1 MSHPDSLR
9 KQQNS
14 QWQPSPYGGQQQQQ
28 QQQQQQVYP
37 SRPLHPSVSSS
48 PSSLSANRSTSPQ
61 PTSPVSPSHAN
72 MHINTKSGNGSQ
84 QQRSSPSS
92 PVGAQGNVM
101 EIAAR
106 HYESLQRYLLAHIL
120 KEKHGVSEQR
130 IAAREKL
137 SRLLQNQLQDLSTDV
152 YDELNRRTDGAQ
164 VPFLAVRDDYHPK
177 RNQARQ
183 KLATLPQNRFK
194 DLASDV
200 YVQLERQFPSL
211 MEMFPLKALEEKQF
225 SQPSSYQQ
233 QQDRD
238 SDREPTT
245 PVVQQSSVVP
255 NISTFTIQDNSN
267 VEEETYYRSPGQQG
281 PASPA
286 SPALDGNVNFSSL
299 DSLMADIGNIVNKD
313 GSDSKGTKSLEKSA
327 QDTNEMKAPKDEL
340 RSPLNQGTGSTTV
353 TNEQKEEYESRIS
366 ALCKRLQHLESE
378 VGEGVNR
385 LEGSRLTQVER
396 QLAKQTEM
404 YDEQSSRL
412 TKLQL
417 DYNKVLNDYHAQL
430 ETVDMM
436 NQEVK
441 SLVMETKSLKQRHA
455 DAEEELQLAYN
466 RIKQLEDENGDLK
479 TDLED
484 AHREQNRLQEEAN
497 ARLAPKEISSVS
509 APQAP
514 ISSQPNVINNVSS
527 SNSNVNNFNNIS
539 VNGDLGL
546 TSNSMN
552 NSYNSNDHDDVSDEG
567 DMKNDDD
574 WNQGRQQTR
583 DSALVNPNS
592 VIHQESLNS
601 FRNAV
606 DDLLSAGRSDSSS
619 SVLVGMKAVVIACK
633 AVTEDVEDYEHE
645 ARSGEDVDAFAE
657 LKQEMSSGL
666 TQLMTAAKVHS
677 NAFNEDEEEFEGT
690 LRDLE
695 NSADQLEAIVM
706 DIVNVSKASN
716 SSFRAPAKDNSSNS
730 LGNDSRSHLDDHSD
744 DEHHKPSLNH
754 NNQSNGGN
762 GRGDNDEPMD
772 ALDLKIYLETQTESI
787 VSSIQNLLTSLR
799 SSSDHEDIL
808 DASDHITKIVD
819 QVIRMTR
826 LTLGSPQASSAPQ
839 ATELR
844 NQGEMVLEDLEN
856 SLDLLIEMKE
866 QLEAEPELAHS
877 SSADAKSVKQKLASA
892 SFDIAKYTKELV
904 SLIED

>member
-1 MSHPDSLR
+1 
-9 KQQNS
+9 
-14 QWQPSPYGGQQQQQ
+14 
-28 QQQQQQVYP
+28 
-37 SRPLHPSVSSS
+37 
-48 PSSLSANRSTSPQ
+48 
-61 PTSPVSPSHAN
+61 
-72 MHINTKSGNGSQ
+72 
-84 QQRSSPSS
+84 
-92 PVGAQGNVM
+92 
-101 EIAAR
+101 
-106 HYESLQRYLLAHIL
+106 
-120 KEKHGVSEQR
+120 
-130 IAAREKL
+130 
-137 SRLLQNQLQDLSTDV
+137 
-152 YDELNRRTDGAQ
+152 
-164 VPFLAVRDDYHPK
+164 
-177 RNQARQ
+177 
-183 KLATLPQNRFK
+183 
-194 DLASDV
+194 
-200 YVQLERQFPSL
+200 
-211 MEMFPLKALEEKQF
+211 LKALEEKQF

-267 VEEETYYRSPGQQG
+267 AEEETYYRSPGQQG
-281 PASPA
+281 PA

-299 DSLMADIGNIVNKD
+299 DSLMADIGNIVSKD
-313 GSDSKGTKSLEKSA
+313 GSDPKASKPLEKST
-327 QDTNEMKAPKDEL
+327 QDTSDMAAPKEEL
-340 RSPLNQGTGSTTV
+340 RSPLKGTEANTV

-385 LEGSRLTQVER
+385 PEGSRLTQVER

-404 YDEQSSRL
+404 YNEQSTRL

-430 ETVDMM
+430 ETVDMV

-441 SLVMETKSLKQRHA
+441 SLVMETKNLKQRHV

-479 TDLED
+479 ADLED
-484 AHREQNRLQEEAN
+484 AQREQKRLQEEAST
-497 ARLAPKEISSVS
+497 RLAPKEIPSVS
-509 APQAP
+509 VPHAP
-514 ISSQPNVINNVSS
+514 ISSQPNNSVNNVG
-527 SNSNVNNFNNIS
+527 NSNGNINININSS

-546 TSNSMN
+546 GSNNLN
-552 NSYNSNDHDDVSDEG
+552 NSYQSNNHDMSDED

-574 WNQGRQQTR
+574 WNQGRQQVR

-633 AVTEDVEDYEHE
+633 AVTEDVEDFEHE
-645 ARSGEDVDAFAE
+645 AGPGEDVDAFAE

-677 NAFNEDEEEFEGT
+677 SAFNEDEEEFERT

-706 DIVNVSKASN
+706 DIVNVPKASN
-716 SSFRAPAKDNSSNS
+716 SSFRPINDNNSNNM
-730 LGNDSRSHLDDHSD
+730 GNDSRPHLDDHSD
-744 DEHHKPSLNH
+744 DELHKPSLNH
-754 NNQSNGGN
+754 NNQTNGSN

-826 LTLGSPQASSAPQ
+826 LTLGSPQASSVPQ

>member
-1 MSHPDSLR
+1 MNHPESLR
-9 KQQNS
+9 KQQTP

-28 QQQQQQVYP
+28 QQGYP
-37 SRPLHPSVSSS
+37 TRPLHPSVSST

-61 PTSPVSPSHAN
+61 PTSPVSPSHGN
-72 MHINTKSGNGSQ
+72 MHINTKPGTGSQ
-84 QQRSSPSS
+84 QQRSNPSS

-200 YVQLERQFPSL
+200 YVQLERQFPTL

-267 VEEETYYRSPGQQG
+267 AEEETYYRSPGQQG
-281 PASPA
+281 PA

-299 DSLMADIGNIVNKD
+299 DSLMADIGNIVSKD
-313 GSDSKGTKSLEKSA
+313 GSDPKASKPLEKST
-327 QDTNEMKAPKDEL
+327 QDTSDMAAPKEEL
-340 RSPLNQGTGSTTV
+340 RSPLKGTEANTV

-385 LEGSRLTQVER
+385 PEGSRLTQVER

-404 YDEQSSRL
+404 YNEQSTRL

-430 ETVDMM
+430 ETVDMV

-441 SLVMETKSLKQRHA
+441 SLVMETKNLKQRHV

-479 TDLED
+479 ADLED
-484 AHREQNRLQEEAN
+484 AQREQKRLQEEAST
-497 ARLAPKEISSVS
+497 RLAPKEIPSVS
-509 APQAP
+509 VPHAP
-514 ISSQPNVINNVSS
+514 ISSQPNNSVNNVG
-527 SNSNVNNFNNIS
+527 NSNANINININSS

-546 TSNSMN
+546 GSNNLN
-552 NSYNSNDHDDVSDEG
+552 NSYQSNNHDMSDED

-574 WNQGRQQTR
+574 WNQGRQQVR

-633 AVTEDVEDYEHE
+633 AVTEDVEDFEHE
-645 ARSGEDVDAFAE
+645 AGPGEDVDAFAE

-677 NAFNEDEEEFEGT
+677 SAFNEDEEEFERT

-706 DIVNVSKASN
+706 DIVNVPKASN
-716 SSFRAPAKDNSSNS
+716 SSFRPINDNNSNNM
-730 LGNDSRSHLDDHSD
+730 GNDSRPHLDDHSD
-744 DEHHKPSLNH
+744 DELHKPSLNH
-754 NNQSNGGN
+754 NNQTNGSN

-826 LTLGSPQASSAPQ
+826 LTLGSPQASSVPQ

>member
-1 MSHPDSLR
+1 
-9 KQQNS
+9 
-14 QWQPSPYGGQQQQQ
+14 
-28 QQQQQQVYP
+28 
-37 SRPLHPSVSSS
+37 
-48 PSSLSANRSTSPQ
+48 
-61 PTSPVSPSHAN
+61 
-72 MHINTKSGNGSQ
+72 
-84 QQRSSPSS
+84 
-92 PVGAQGNVM
+92 
-101 EIAAR
+101 
-106 HYESLQRYLLAHIL
+106 
-120 KEKHGVSEQR
+120 KHGVSEQR

-225 SQPSSYQQ
+225 TQPSLSYQQ

-286 SPALDGNVNFSSL
+286 LDGNVNFSSL
-299 DSLMADIGNIVNKD
+299 DSLMADIGNIVSKD
-313 GSDSKGTKSLEKSA
+313 GSDSKGSKPLEKST
-327 QDTNEMKAPKDEL
+327 QGTSEMTAPKEEPG
-340 RSPLNQGTGSTTV
+340 SPLKGTEANAV

-385 LEGSRLTQVER
+385 PEGSRLTQVER

-404 YDEQSSRL
+404 YNEQSTRL

-430 ETVDMM
+430 ETVDMV

-479 TDLED
+479 ADLED
-484 AHREQNRLQEEAN
+484 AQQEQKRLQEEATV
-497 ARLAPKEISSVS
+497 RLAPKEMPSVS
-509 APQAP
+509 VPQAP
-514 ISSQPNVINNVSS
+514 ISSQPNNNINNVG
-527 SNSNVNNFNNIS
+527 NSNGNMNNINSS

-546 TSNSMN
+546 NINNLN
-552 NSYNSNDHDDVSDEG
+552 NSYKSNNHDMSDED

-574 WNQGRQQTR
+574 WNQGRQQVR

-633 AVTEDVEDYEHE
+633 AVTEDVEDYEHD
-645 ARSGEDVDAFAE
+645 AGSGEDVDAFAE

-677 NAFNEDEEEFEGT
+677 SAFNEDEEEFERT

-716 SSFRAPAKDNSSNS
+716 SSFRPIKDNNSSNV
-730 LGNDSRSHLDDHSD
+730 GNDSRRHHDDHLDDEPHR
-744 DEHHKPSLNH
+744 PSLNH
-754 NNQSNGGN
+754 NNQTNGSNGSN

-844 NQGEMVLEDLEN
+844 NQGDMVLEDLEN

>member
-1 MSHPDSLR
+1 
-9 KQQNS
+9 
-14 QWQPSPYGGQQQQQ
+14 
-28 QQQQQQVYP
+28 
-37 SRPLHPSVSSS
+37 
-48 PSSLSANRSTSPQ
+48 
-61 PTSPVSPSHAN
+61 
-72 MHINTKSGNGSQ
+72 MHINTKPGIGSQ
-84 QQRSSPSS
+84 QQRSNPSS

-211 MEMFPLKALEEKQF
+211 MEMFPLTALEEKQF
-225 SQPSSYQQ
+225 TQPSLSYQQ

-286 SPALDGNVNFSSL
+286 LDGNVNFSSL
-299 DSLMADIGNIVNKD
+299 DSLMADIGNIVSKD
-313 GSDSKGTKSLEKSA
+313 GSDSKGSKPLEKST
-327 QDTNEMKAPKDEL
+327 QDTSEMTAPKEEPGSL
-340 RSPLNQGTGSTTV
+340 LKGTEANAV
-353 TNEQKEEYESRIS
+353 TNELKEEYESRIS

-378 VGEGVNR
+378 VGEGANR
-385 LEGSRLTQVER
+385 PEGSRLTQVER

-404 YDEQSSRL
+404 YNEQSTHL

-430 ETVDMM
+430 ETVDMV

-479 TDLED
+479 ADLED
-484 AHREQNRLQEEAN
+484 AQQEQKRLQEEATV
-497 ARLAPKEISSVS
+497 RLAQKEMPSVS
-509 APQAP
+509 VPQAP
-514 ISSQPNVINNVSS
+514 ISSQPNNNINNVG
-527 SNSNVNNFNNIS
+527 NSNGNMNNINSS

-546 TSNSMN
+546 NINNLN
-552 NSYNSNDHDDVSDEG
+552 NSYKSNNHDMSDED

-574 WNQGRQQTR
+574 WNQGRQQVR

-633 AVTEDVEDYEHE
+633 AVTEDVEDYEHD
-645 ARSGEDVDAFAE
+645 AGSGEDVDAFAE

-677 NAFNEDEEEFEGT
+677 SAFNEDEEEFERT

-716 SSFRAPAKDNSSNS
+716 SSFRPIKDNNSSNV
-730 LGNDSRSHLDDHSD
+730 GNDSRRHHDDHLDDEPHR
-744 DEHHKPSLNH
+744 PSLNH
-754 NNQSNGGN
+754 NNQTNGSNGSN